1 MELEAWTDLSK
12 WQDDVPGQSLQD
24 MKDAGIKGICVGSW
38 HGIDANPYV
47 KRVLNR
53 ARDIGLDTATYFVYN
68 SRPGKETTERAF
80 NACGAIEW
88 DACLF
93 HAPDVEIRGI
103 TEQIL
108 RDGLKA
114 TEDAGGWPIIYTGN
128 WFWNW
133 WIQDLGY
140 VPDFTAWPS
149 WIAVYNG
156 RLDLNVTPARGLG
169 TLRIHQYA
177 GSTQAFGTTVDFNV
191 ANKAWMDLAR
201 ARFSKPAPVP
211 EPTPE
216 PSPIEEDIM
225 GKIADS
231 MHATG
236 LEIERQMAAATEG
249 AKGDKGDTGATG
261 ATGATGPQGP
271 AGKDAPSGG
280 TSQRTYTVVSGDT
293 LGAIANKYGTT
304 WQVLYEANKALVG
317 PDPDLIQPGMVLVI
331 P

>member
-1 MELEAWTDLSK
+1 
-12 WQDDVPGQSLQD
+12 LQA

-38 HGIDANPYV
+38 HGIDSNPYV

-53 ARDIGLDTATYFVYN
+53 ARGIGLDTATYFVYN
-68 SRPGKETTERAF
+68 NRNGKETTERAF
-80 NACGAIEW
+80 NACGPIEW

-133 WIQDLGY
+133 WRLDLGY
-140 VPDFTAWPS
+140 DPDFTAWPS

-156 RLDLNVTPARGLG
+156 RPDLAVTPAPGLG
-169 TLRIHQYA
+169 TMRIHQYA

-191 ANKAWMDLAR
+191 ANKDWMDLAR

-236 LEIERQMAAATEG
+236 LEIERQMAE
-249 AKGDKGDTGATG
+249 AKKLPT
-261 ATGATGPQGP
+261 PIPGP
-271 AGKDAPSGG
+271 AGVDGKDGRDGKDAVVVS
-280 TSQRTYTVVSGDT
+280 SAQRTHTVVSGDT
-293 LGAIANKYGTT
+293 LGAIAGKYGTT
-304 WQVLYEANKALVG
+304 WQLLYEANKAIVG

>member
-1 MELEAWTDLSK
+1 MELERWTDLSK
-12 WQDDVPGQSLQD
+12 WQGDVPGQSLQA
-24 MKDAGIKGICVGSW
+24 MKDDGVTGICVGSW

-53 ARDIGLDTATYFVYN
+53 ARGIGLDTATYYVYN
-68 SRPGKETTERAF
+68 NRDGKETTERAF
-80 NACGAIEW
+80 NACGGVEW

-103 TEQIL
+103 TERIL

-114 TEDAGGWPIIYTGN
+114 TEDAGGWPILYTGN

-133 WIQDLGY
+133 WRQYLGHA
-140 VPDFTAWPS
+140 PDFSNQPS

-156 RLDLNVTPARGLG
+156 RPDLNVVPAPGLG
-169 TLRIHQYA
+169 TIRIHQYR
-177 GSTQAFGTTVDFNV
+177 GSTQAYGTTVDFNV

-201 ARFSKPAPVP
+201 QRFSKPAPTPV
-211 EPTPE
+211 PTPE

-231 MHATG
+231 MKATG
-236 LEIERQMAAATEG
+236 LEIERQMAAATKG
-249 AKGDKGDTGATG
+249 AKGDRG
-261 ATGATGPQGP
+261 ATGATGP
-271 AGKDAPSGG
+271 AGKDATGG
-280 TSQRTYTVVSGDT
+280 TAQRTYTVKSGDS
-293 LGAIANKYGTT
+293 LSAIANEYAGVT
-304 WQVLYEANKALVG
+304 WQQIYDANRSVIG
-317 PDPDLIQPGMVLVI
+317 SDPNLIQSGMVLVI

>member
-1 MELEAWTDLSK
+1 VELEKWTDFSK
-12 WQDDVPGQSLQD
+12 WQGDVSGASLQA
-24 MKDAGIKGICVGSW
+24 MKDDGVKGVCVGSW
-38 HGIDANPYV
+38 HGISPNPYV
-47 KRVLNR
+47 KSVLNR
-53 ARDIGLDTATYFVYN
+53 ARSIGLDTATYYVFN
-68 SRPGKETTERAF
+68 SRDGKETVERAF
-80 NACGAIEW
+80 NACGGAEW

-108 RDGLKA
+108 RDGLKV
-114 TEDAGGWPIIYTGN
+114 TEDVGGWPIIYTGN

-133 WIQDLGY
+133 WRLDLGY
-140 VPDFTAWPS
+140 DPDFTDWPS

-156 RLDLNVTPARGLG
+156 MPNLNVAPAPGLG

-201 ARFSKPAPVP
+201 ARFNRPIP

-216 PSPIEEDIM
+216 PTPEPDPIEEDIM

-231 MHATG
+231 MKATG
-236 LEIERQMAAATEG
+236 LEIERQMADATKG
-249 AKGDKGDTGATG
+249 AKGDKGNTG
-261 ATGATGPQGP
+261 ATGATGPRGATGP
-271 AGKDAPSGG
+271 AGSGTAP
-280 TSQRTYTVVSGDT
+280 RTYTVQPGDS
-293 LGAIANKYGTT
+293 LGAIARKFDGVT
-304 WQVLYEANKALVG
+304 WQQIYDVNKLLIG
-317 PDPDLIQPGMVLVI
+317 NNPDLIQPGMVLVI

>member
-12 WQDDVPGQSLQD
+12 WQGDVPGQSLQA
-24 MKDAGIKGICVGSW
+24 MKSAGIKGICVGSW

-47 KRVLNR
+47 KSVLSR
-53 ARDIGLDTATYFVYN
+53 ARSIGLDTATYYVFN
-68 SRPGKETTERAF
+68 ARDGKQTVERAF
-80 NACGAIEW
+80 NACGPVEW
-88 DACLF
+88 DACIF

-114 TEDAGGWPIIYTGN
+114 TEDSGGWPIIYTGN

-133 WIQDLGY
+133 WRSDLGY
-140 VPDFTAWPS
+140 DPNFTNWTS

-156 RLDLNVTPARGLG
+156 RPDLNVTPAPGLG

-201 ARFSKPAPVP
+201 ARFSKPIP
-211 EPTPE
+211 EPEPPTPE

-236 LEIERQMAAATEG
+236 LEIERQMAAATKG
-249 AKGDKGDTGATG
+249 AKGDRGATG

-271 AGKDAPSGG
+271 AGPAGGG

-293 LGAIANKYGTT
+293 LGAIAGKFGTT
-304 WQVLYEANKALVG
+304 WQKLYEANKAVIG
-317 PDPDLIQPGMVLVI
+317 SDPNLIQPGMVLVI